1 MSRLLPCLLALLLVV
16 GCESIRDKPELSSGH
31 VQATAETTTPE
42 EDIPPPVSVAPAVPA
57 PTLEEEETVHT
68 VVVYDVP
75 VTELLFSLARDSELN
90 LDVDGDIDATITM
103 NAVDQPLTAV
113 LDRIAESA
121 DLVYDLTGNTLRVQK
136 DAPYLR
142 SYKLDVLNMRR
153 SSSGTVAVATQIQ
166 SAGANEI
173 GNSGGAGMMAMDE
186 AAAGNSSNTMVRI
199 NSDYDFWT
207 SLTQN
212 INAILLEGQ
221 ITEEQQAPD
230 FINPNIVIN
239 RESGVL
245 AVRATQRQ
253 HATIQRFID
262 AVQGSIGKQ
271 VLIEATVAEVVL
283 SDSYQAGIDW
293 TLIQEEGTSG
303 VGVNQTLVSEALQSP
318 PSFVFNVTNVNQ
330 NDTLSATLT
339 ALETFGDVSV
349 VSSPKVMAMNNQ
361 TAILKVV
368 DNIVYFTIEV
378 NIDNTANTIGQGRLT
393 TFETEVF
400 TVPVGFVMSVT
411 PFVDDL
417 EQVTLNVRPT
427 ISRVIDF
434 VQDPNPAL
442 AEEDVVS
449 EIPVIQVR
457 EVESVLKVPSGSIA
471 VIGGLM
477 QDEIQRNSQGV
488 PLLGSLPLIG
498 PAFRF
503 DDDRTEKTELVIFIQ
518 PRVITSPSL
527 EGDFEDFRRY
537 LPDAPER

>member
-1 MSRLLPCLLALLLVV
+1 MKRVAVGMLLLGLVS
-16 GCESIRDKPELSSGH
+16 GCESLREKPDMSTGH
-31 VQATAETTTPE
+31 VQEAAVR
-42 EDIPPPVSVAPAVPA
+42 PPVDDEIPAPVSASPAVPPPELA
-57 PTLEEEETVHT
+57 EEETLHT

-75 VTELLFSLARDSELN
+75 VRELLFSLARDSDLN
-90 LDVDGDIDATITM
+90 LDIDGDIDATITM
-103 NAVDQPLTAV
+103 NAVDQPLQAV

-121 DLVYDLTGNTLRVQK
+121 DLRYDLRDNMLRVRA
-136 DAPYLR
+136 DRPYLH
-142 SYKLDVLNMRR
+142 SYQLDSLNMQRN
-153 SSSGTVAVATQIQ
+153 SSGTVAVATQIQ

-173 GNSGGAGMMAMDE
+173 GGGGAAGMMDGANV
-186 AAAGNSSNTMVRI
+186 GNSSNTLVSI
-199 NSDYDFWT
+199 NSNYDFWG
-207 SLTQN
+207 SLQAN
-212 INAILLEGQ
+212 VDAILADGQMIEGRD
-221 ITEEQQAPD
+221 TD

-239 RESGVL
+239 RESGIM

-253 HATIQRFID
+253 HLMIQRFVD
-262 AVQGSIGKQ
+262 SVKRSVGKQ
-271 VLIEATVAEVVL
+271 VLIEATIAEVRL

-293 TLIQEEGTSG
+293 SLLQADGNSG
-303 VGVNQTLVSEALQSP
+303 VNVNQSIVSEALQSP
-318 PSFVFNVTNVNQ
+318 PNFVFNVTDFNGS
-330 NDTLSATLT
+330 DTLSATLT

-361 TAILKVV
+361 TAVLKVV

-378 NIDNTANTIGQGRLT
+378 NIDNTSNAVGQGRLT

-411 PFVDDL
+411 PFIDDK

-477 QDEIQRNSQGV
+477 QDEISRNSSGV
-488 PLLGSLPLIG
+488 PILQSLPLIG

-518 PRVITSPSL
+518 PRVTTDPTL
-527 EGDFEDFRRY
+527 EGDFQDFRRY
-537 LPDAPER
+537 LPETPVR

>member
-1 MSRLLPCLLALLLVV
+1 MTRLLAGLLALVLLA
-16 GCESIRDKPELSSGH
+16 GCESLRDKPDLSSGH
-31 VQATAETTTPE
+31 VQAAEPAASAQK
-42 EDIPPPVSVAPAVPA
+42 DIPPPVSVAPAVPEPELA
-57 PTLEEEETVHT
+57 EEETVHT

-75 VTELLFSLARDSELN
+75 VTELLFSLARDSSLN
-90 LDVDGDIDATITM
+90 LDVDSDIESRITM

-113 LDRIAESA
+113 LDRIADAA
-121 DLVYDLTGNTLRVQK
+121 DLVYELRGNTLRVRRDK
-136 DAPYLR
+136 PYLR
-142 SYKLDVLNMRR
+142 NYKLDVLNMRR

-173 GNSGGAGMMAMDE
+173 GNAGAGAMMMDE

-199 NSDYDFWT
+199 NSDYDFWN
-207 SLTQN
+207 SIVQN
-212 INAILLEGQ
+212 VNAILLDGAMAEQ
-221 ITEEQQAPD
+221 IDPTAV
-230 FINPNIVIN
+230 NPNIVVN

-245 AVRATQRQ
+245 GVRATQRQ
-253 HATIQRFID
+253 HASIQSFID
-262 AVQGSIGKQ
+262 AVQSSVGKQ
-271 VLIEATVAEVVL
+271 VLIEATIAEVVL

-293 TLIQEEGTSG
+293 SRLQEAGTSG
-303 VGVNQTLVSEALQSP
+303 VSVNQTLVSEALQSP
-318 PSFVFNVTNVNQ
+318 PSFVFNVTDIDGG
-330 NDTLSATLT
+330 DTLSATLT

-361 TAILKVV
+361 TAVLKVV

-411 PFVDDL
+411 PFIDDL
-417 EQVTLNVRPT
+417 DQVTLNVRPT

-434 VQDPNPAL
+434 AQDPNPAL

-488 PLLGSLPLIG
+488 PILGSLPLIG

-503 DDDRTEKTELVIFIQ
+503 DNDRTEKTELVIFIQ
-518 PRVITSPSL
+518 PRVTTNPTV

-537 LPDAPER
+537 LPEAPSR